1 MNTIRSYF
9 LSLNTPPA
17 SGPVSNQTLAIITV
31 ALLLVGRAWAGPP
44 GSQVDQSILTPQG
57 QGENYGIAVSAN
69 QSLAQ
74 TFVVGLSG
82 RLTEVDLQM
91 GRRQPAVAPL
101 QFELR
106 RTASGVPE
114 LSAQALLFSTTL
126 DTNLFPIGMPYDFA
140 VAVDLGNGVPVTAG
154 ERLAVVCATTGD
166 WYYWSSWRLAD
177 IYPSGSTCWR
187 PISRSYFVTLSG
199 QDSGLQTW
207 VSIPEP
213 LGLLPFGLA
222 LLACC
227 ARRRS

>member
-1 MNTIRSYF
+1 M
-9 LSLNTPPA
+9 
-17 SGPVSNQTLAIITV
+17 V
-31 ALLLVGRAWAGPP
+31 ALVLVGGAWAGPP
-44 GSQVDQSILTPQG
+44 GSQIDQSILTPQG

-82 RLTEVDLQM
+82 MLTEVDLQM

-106 RTASGVPE
+106 RTASDVPN

-126 DTNLFPIGMPYDFA
+126 DTNLFPIGMPYGFA
-140 VAVDLGNGVPVTAG
+140 VAVDLGNGIPVSAG
-154 ERLAVVCATTGD
+154 EQLAVVCSTTGD
-166 WYYWSSWRLAD
+166 WYYWSSWKLAD

-187 PISRSYFVTLSG
+187 PMSRSYFVTLTG

-207 VSIPEP
+207 VLVPEP
-213 LGLLPFGLA
+213 LGLLPLGLA
-222 LLACC
+222 LLAFYG
-227 ARRRS
+227 RRRS